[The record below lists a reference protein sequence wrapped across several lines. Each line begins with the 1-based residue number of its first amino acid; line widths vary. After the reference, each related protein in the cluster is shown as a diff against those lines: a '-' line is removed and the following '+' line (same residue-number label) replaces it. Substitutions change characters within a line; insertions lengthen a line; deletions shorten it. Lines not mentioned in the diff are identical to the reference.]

1 MFKNLVT
8 FRYAFNEH
16 FSISLVLTLS
26 VILQWLFFLPYYL
39 PSDTVNYLNAND
51 ILNFRILGETIHIVR
66 LGMVGPT
73 AFLRLF
79 GLHEL
84 IVLYGLLTSAGTILI
99 TYRLGLFLGNKTK
112 GLIAAVIVSLTPI
125 HVIFG
130 APLLP
135 DGPLVFFALLSFY
148 LIITTVANPAQAKT
162 KFLASGLLLGL
173 AYTCKVTAL
182 FFCVPAL
189 GHIFFTSDKQTRI
202 QSAIIFFS
210 GLAFI
215 FIAEITILKFMLN
228 EWHFRII
235 ETLGFIDGTKG
246 NYIEVDKDIGWWIEQ
261 IRFKIGAFLWAEHLP
276 TALLYLA
283 IPHLYLVS
291 LWKLLPDLKKQFWVI
306 SWGFVWI
313 GQQLVISPI
322 EQDPRYMQAVI
333 PFAAIIIA
341 LGLGSYWD
349 TLSKSIRNVIIV
361 AFMSCSITSASI
373 FYSTFLPLASAIN
386 DYSSQL
392 DLMGGKNNVIDG
404 ASEYEVRLANY
415 FGWTTPL
422 TATYGEQITHV
433 ARLSYGYTKDQD
445 QSFVIPTNMERIF
458 HSEHISP
465 LKDIFQFLDINPGVG
480 SKSSISIYH

>member
-1 MFKNLVT
+1 MFKKFST
-8 FRYAFNEH
+8 IRYTFNEN
-16 FSISLVLTLS
+16 FSISLLLTLS
-26 VILQWLFFLPYYL
+26 IILQWLFFLPYYL

-51 ILNFRILGETIHIVR
+51 ILNFRTLGETIHIAR

-79 GLHEL
+79 GSHEL
-84 IVLYGLLTSAGTILI
+84 MALYGLLTSAGTILT
-99 TYRLGLFLGNKTK
+99 TYRIGRFLGNKTK
-112 GLIAAVIVSLTPI
+112 ALIASVIVSLTPI

-148 LIITTVANPAQAKT
+148 QIITATSNPSQAKI
-162 KFLASGLLLGL
+162 KFLASGMLLGL

-189 GHIFFTSDKQTRI
+189 GHIFFTTDKNTRI
-202 QSAIIFFS
+202 QSVIVFFS

-215 FIAEITILKFMLN
+215 FIAEITILKLMLN

-235 ETLGFIDGTKG
+235 ETLGFIDGSKG
-246 NYIEVDKDIGWWIEQ
+246 NYIKVDKHFSWWVEQ

-276 TALLYLA
+276 TALLYLF

-306 SWGFVWI
+306 SWGLVWV

-341 LGLGSYWD
+341 LSLGSCWE
-349 TLSKSIRNVIIV
+349 TLSKSIRNVIIAV
-361 AFMSCSITSASI
+361 VMLCSITSASI
-373 FYSTFLPLASAIN
+373 FYSTFSPLASAIK
-386 DYSSQL
+386 DFSFQL
-392 DLMGGKNNVIDG
+392 DSIDGKNNVIDG

-422 TATYGEQITHV
+422 TATYGDKITHI

-445 QSFVIPTNMERIF
+445 QSFDVPNHMERVF

-465 LKDIFQFLDINPGVG
+465 LQNIFRFLDINPGVG